1 MYMNTLVSNNNRLGS
16 LFNLTAPLL
25 NEMSEAFKA
34 DLYDPDYFLEEKD
47 GYVFEVE
54 LPGFKKE
61 QVSLSVDKDLLRIKA
76 ERERRGKKIHANES
90 YVIPSGADSSK
101 IKATLEEGVLTVS
114 FKKTKGSS
122 IKIS

>member
-1 MYMNTLVSNNNRLGS
+1 
-16 LFNLTAPLL
+16 
-25 NEMSEAFKA
+25 MSEVFKA

-61 QVSLSVDKDLLRIKA
+61 QVSLSIEKNLLRITA
-76 ERERRGKKIHANES
+76 ERERRDKKVKANES

-101 IKATLEEGVLTVS
+101 IKAVLEDGILTVS

>member
-1 MYMNTLVSNNNRLGS
+1 MNTLVSNNNRSGS
-16 LFNLTAPLL
+16 LFNLTIPLF
-25 NEMSEAFKA
+25 NEMSEVFKA

-61 QVSLSVDKDLLRIKA
+61 QVSLSIDKNLLRITA
-76 ERERRGKKIHANES
+76 ERERRDKKVKANES

-101 IKATLEEGVLTVS
+101 IKAVLEDGILTVS

>member
-1 MYMNTLVSNNNRLGS
+1 MNTLVSNNNRLGS
-16 LFNLTAPLL
+16 LFNLTVPLF

-61 QVSLSVDKDLLRIKA
+61 QVSLSIDNDLLRVKA
-76 ERERRGKKIHANES
+76 ERERRGKKVHANES